1 MFKKPFNRTIGE
13 TRTCKHC
20 NVEFHT
26 FKPIYRCKDCTN
38 ANQKLYE
45 SRRRKQY
52 QKKEKYPY
60 QGPNHNYKQR
70 FEPLKRILHK
80 MKLRSEWQTYLKV
93 KLDELLKDEIL
104 MKWINDR
111 RDEETKN
118 ANKSRSKRVIQ
129 KDYPDTRGH
138 YED

>member
-1 MFKKPFNRTIGE
+1 
-13 TRTCKHC
+13 
-20 NVEFHT
+20 
-26 FKPIYRCKDCTN
+26 
-38 ANQKLYE
+38 
-45 SRRRKQY
+45 
-52 QKKEKYPY
+52 
-60 QGPNHNYKQR
+60 
-70 FEPLKRILHK
+70 